1 MLSRKRPHLRSQD
14 GAKSLEFP
22 RPGHATAVPRE
33 RIRPLQDGAIQS
45 GRPILYWMAVQHR
58 LSWNFA
64 LDRALEIAAA
74 CQAPHLL
81 VIETPAPFQ
90 RLTARHLKFWWDAVR
105 EHSTALSAWGR
116 NFVAGC
122 PHRWEVFL
130 ERLLRAASHCGALIV
145 DDFPY
150 HEYRELLDRL
160 GEKSPC
166 RVEAVD
172 SCGLLPLAVHPRC
185 FPTARGFRRVV
196 QELLPYWLKHLPDPR
211 PLGDRWQRAQH
222 AASADW
228 WPPLT
233 PEETPDPSADSPS
246 CSSAEVDHTV
256 PPVQERGGSKAAHAR
271 WRHFLTHKIEH
282 YDSQRNHPDA
292 EATSRLSGHLHFGM
306 ISPYELVR
314 DIFHASDELHWW
326 KKRHAQLSAGKR
338 TTGTNWWALPSG
350 LAEFLDQLL
359 VWREIGLNFCV
370 FQREYKSW
378 NSLPEWARRTLTI
391 HRRDP
396 RPKIYTETQ
405 LAYSATDD
413 ILWNAAQTELREHGR
428 MHNYLRMLWGKKI
441 LEWSPTPESAL
452 ETMIELNDRYAL
464 DGCDPNSYTGI
475 CWVLGRYDRPWGPER
490 PIFGTVRYMSTAS
503 AMRKLRVKAY
513 LQKYGTAPGSSSDD
527 AGLFDGF

>member
-1 MLSRKRPHLRSQD
+1 MLSTKRPHLRSQV
-14 GAKSLEFP
+14 GAKSHELP
-22 RPGHATAVPRE
+22 QPGHATAVPRE
-33 RIRPLQDGAIQS
+33 RIRLLQDVAIQP

-64 LDRALEIAAA
+64 LDRVLEIAET

-81 VIETPAPFQ
+81 LVETPAPFQ
-90 RLTARHLKFWWDAVR
+90 RLTLRHLRFWWDAVR
-105 EHSTALSAWGR
+105 EHSTALWPWGQ

-122 PHRWEVFL
+122 PRNWEGFL
-130 ERLLRAASHCGALIV
+130 ERLLYAASHCGAFIV

-150 HEYRELLDRL
+150 HEFRELLGRL
-160 GEKSPC
+160 SKNARC

-196 QELLPYWLKHLPDPR
+196 QELLPSWVRRLPDPR
-211 PLGDRWQRAQH
+211 PLSDRWRQAH
-222 AASADW
+222 SAVAVDW

-233 PEETPDPSADSPS
+233 PEEMGESSGGSPNFDFAS
-246 CSSAEVDHTV
+246 IDQTV
-256 PPVQERGGSKAAHAR
+256 PPVQVSGGSMAARAR
-271 WRHFLTHKIEH
+271 WKHFLTHEIAH

-292 EATSRLSGHLHFGM
+292 EATSGLSGYLHFGM
-306 ISPYELVR
+306 ISPHELVR
-314 DIFHASDELHWW
+314 DIFDRAGELGWSEKNYPLSSADE
-326 KKRHAQLSAGKR
+326 KSAAK
-338 TTGTNWWALPSG
+338 NWWGLPSG

-359 VWREIGLNFCV
+359 VWREIGFNFCV
-370 FQREYKSW
+370 FQQDYKSW

-405 LAYSATDD
+405 LADSATDD

-513 LQKYGTAPGSSSDD
+513 LQKYGRPG
-527 AGLFDGF
+527 GG

>member
-1 MLSRKRPHLRSQD
+1 MKTEHPRARE
-14 GAKSLEFP
+14 AVKSHEFP
-22 RPGHATAVPRE
+22 RPGHAIAVPRE
-33 RIRPLQDGAIQS
+33 RIRLLRDAPIPLS
-45 GRPILYWMAVQHR
+45 RPIIYWMGVQHR

-64 LDRALEIAAA
+64 LDRAVEIAQL
-74 CQAPHLL
+74 CQASHLL
-81 VIETPAPFQ
+81 VVETPAPFQ
-90 RLTARHLKFWWDAVR
+90 RLTARHFKFWWDAVR
-105 EHSTALSAWGR
+105 EHSSDLSAWGR
-116 NFVAGC
+116 GFVAGC

-130 ERLLRAASHCGALIV
+130 ERLLQAASHCGALIV

-160 GEKSPC
+160 GNKAQC

-196 QELLPYWLKHLPDPR
+196 QELLPYWLQHLPDPR
-211 PLGDRWQRAQH
+211 PVGDRWQRAH
-222 AASADW
+222 HVASADW
-228 WPPLT
+228 WPPFT
-233 PEETPDPSADSPS
+233 PEEMPDLSTDSPS
-246 CSSAEVDHTV
+246 CEPAWVDHTV
-256 PPVQERGGSKAAHAR
+256 PPVRERGGSKAAHAR

-292 EATSRLSGHLHFGM
+292 EATSGLSGYLHFGM
-306 ISPYELVR
+306 ISPFELVR
-314 DIFHASDELHWW
+314 DIFRRANESGWPE
-326 KKRHAQLSAGKR
+326 RTNSPSPAAQKPIP
-338 TTGTNWWALPSG
+338 TNWWGLPSG
-350 LAEFLDQLL
+350 FAEFLDQLL
-359 VWREIGLNFCV
+359 VWREIGFNFCV
-370 FQREYKSW
+370 FQRDYKSW
-378 NSLPEWARRTLTI
+378 NSLPEWARRTLTT

-405 LAYSATDD
+405 LAFSATDD

-475 CWVLGRYDRPWGPER
+475 CWILGRYDRPWGPER

-513 LQKYGTAPGSSSDD
+513 LQKYGTAPGNSSEGP
-527 AGLFDGF
+527 GLFDRL